1 VVARLKVDEDLPP
14 AIADLLTARGYD
26 AVTVGVQ
33 GWQGMPDDEL
43 WGRIQA
49 EGRWLVTADKE
60 FADLRRYPP
69 GSHAG
74 IILLRSREESR
85 RSYVEIAAIAID
97 RVTLDQ
103 VPGSV
108 IVATPRRVRV
118 RRPLSS

>member
-1 VVARLKVDEDLPP
+1 VIPRLKVDEDLSP
-14 AIADLLTARGYD
+14 AIADLLNARGYD
-26 AVTVGVQ
+26 AVTVGDQ
-33 GWQGMPDDEL
+33 GWQGLPDDEL

-49 EGRWLVTADKE
+49 EGRWLVTGDKE
-60 FADLRRYPP
+60 FADLRRNPA

-97 RVTLDQ
+97 RVSLDE

-108 IVATPRRVRV
+108 IVATEKRVRI